1 MKKAFFFAGLAAAV
15 LSLAGCNREADVPG
29 HGGRKVQIVL
39 SDVDTRTV
47 NDGLSTVWKAGDEL
61 TVFNAPAGTP
71 NWSANTKFTVED
83 ASANRATGEVE
94 LTADAYDWYAFY
106 PYTRQ
111 LPNPT
116 TLNPEGSQYERS
128 GYTTVGGQFQSQKED
143 DNMEHLAGVK
153 VPVFG
158 HVKNV
163 PAAETPAIE
172 MKNAAAVVRFKVSN
186 AQTEEIKILSVKFT
200 APEDIVGTYYI
211 DFSGDTPAFVGSGE
225 NYVFDNVTVTN
236 SAPVSLAPDSNS
248 EFFAVVKPFTAAAGS
263 KLMVEVEAESVDG
276 AKKGTATKEITL
288 TAATEFK
295 SGVIKTL
302 TIPFDATMKK
312 VTAQALPYEEAFADG
327 AGDFTIENVTG
338 SGIWNP
344 ATASGQKCMK
354 GTSYLGGTN
363 TEGESWLISPEIDA
377 TAAESG
383 VKLSF
388 KQCINK
394 FFGNVA
400 EEATLWARKKD
411 GEWKQFTITYP
422 ALNGTW
428 SAFEEQVVDLS
439 EFKGETFQFAF
450 KYVGHATT
458 AGTWEICNVAVTDE
472 AVAAFTFLAELE
484 GESIV
489 PANTTSVTIKVTG
502 NVAWTAVPSEG
513 LTLDKA
519 SGEGNATITA
529 NFAANTE
536 PVAKNYSVIVST
548 DNTAVENEE
557 FEITFSQAAA
567 STEAKAYPF
576 EETFASGQGDFTI
589 DNVKLDEG
597 LSYVW
602 KHDASNK
609 YMKASAYAGS
619 NKESESWLIS
629 PLVDM
634 SGATNPML
642 YFSQCINK
650 FFGDVTKEATVWIKE
665 EGGAWAQLAIS
676 YPEITSGN
684 WSKMTDYTVDIKSYA
699 GKKVQVAFKYTS
711 STTAAGTWEVKNFKL
726 DEAVTGPVDPTFTVP
741 ATLTVEEGKTAKIN
755 VTTNTDGAVTYTS
768 ASTAVA
774 TVAADGTVTGVAA
787 GTTTITVAAAA
798 TAAFNEASATVAV
811 TVTEAQTGTHYG
823 KVNTITSGKKYLI
836 VGGNQSR
843 VMVPPTNTSAGR
855 VASEEVTITDGKI
868 NADAT
873 TNAYAVTINQD
884 GNDVSIVLPN
894 NGYYLVYSGNS
905 TGVKGSETASDYWNV
920 SGGTYGTF
928 RFLSKS
934 TNTRALAFRAGEN
947 NTFAAYTT
955 GNLNGTEYFD
965 IDLYELGAEPASGP
979 VNPSLTVS
987 NSINVQVGSS
997 AKITVTTNSDGAVTY
1012 ASSATS
1018 IATVAADGTVTGVA
1032 PGTATI
1038 TVSVAA
1044 TANFNTASK
1053 TVPVTVTAAGGEGL
1067 TFLFNEKSP
1076 DTGTDQWP
1084 AKAADAASTQT
1095 YSLNGT
1101 NYTFALGKDTYMGS
1115 YDGAVYLMVKKGS
1128 YLGLPAIT
1136 GKKLV
1141 NVAVKTS
1148 GTASVSAKGTIC
1160 KDSAGAT
1167 PVSSTVA
1174 LNEKNASF
1182 SWALTGTEANTMYY
1196 IVISSANAQFVELVL
1211 TYE

>member
-15 LSLAGCNREADVPG
+15 LSFAGCNREADVPG
-29 HGGRKVQIVL
+29 HGGREVQIVL
-39 SDVDTRTV
+39 SDVNTRTV
-47 NDGLSTVWKAGDEL
+47 NEGLSTVWKAGDEL
-61 TVFNAPAGTP
+61 SVFNAPAGTTT
-71 NWSANTKFTVED
+71 WSTNTKFTVED

-225 NYVFDNVTVTN
+225 KYVFDNVTVTN
-236 SAPVSLAPDSNS
+236 SAPVSLAPGSNS
-248 EFFAVVKPFTAAAGS
+248 EFFAVVKPFTAAVGS

-302 TIPFDATMKK
+302 TVSFDATMKK

-354 GTSYLGGTN
+354 GTSYLGGKN

-377 TAAESG
+377 TTAENG

-394 FFGNVA
+394 YFGTVA

-411 GEWKQFTITYP
+411 GEWKQFTISYP

-428 SAFEEQVVDLS
+428 SSFEEQVVDLS

-450 KYVGHATT
+450 KYVGHATA
-458 AGTWEICNVAVTDE
+458 AGTWEVCNVAVTDE

-489 PANTTSVTIKVTG
+489 PANATSVTIKVTG

-513 LTLDKA
+513 ITLDKA

-529 NFAANTE
+529 SFAANTE
-536 PVAKNYSVIVST
+536 PVAKNYSVIVGT
-548 DNTAVENEE
+548 ENTAVENDEY
-557 FEITFSQAAA
+557 EITFSQAAA
-567 STEAKAYPF
+567 STEAKTYPF
-576 EETFASGQGDFTI
+576 EETFASSQGDFTI

-634 SGATNPML
+634 TGATNPML

-665 EGGAWAQLAIS
+665 EGGDWAQLTIS

-711 STTAAGTWEVKNFKL
+711 STTAAGTWELKNFKL
-726 DEAVTGPVDPTFTVP
+726 DEFSAPALEFGATLSTPNVAAEASETKVYVTGNVDWTASVTGGATLSQASGTGAATVTVSIPANTDTENTKTYTVTVQTEAEVENKTVHLVITQAKASVVGENDVVFVFSEMGLENGVAYPDPFTKEAVSVTFTGGGNTGKYYNTGSGIRIYGDGAIVVSSTRGISKISYTFHEASSTSGSGDSQITFVTYP
-741 ATLTVEEGKTAKIN
+741 IATDWTVDSGTFTHGVVSGWTGSANSVTLTRATGGGHWRLQKVIVTCKGEAPTLSSISIAGYKTELTK
-755 VTTNTDGAVTYTS
+755 GA
-768 ASTAVA
+768 AF
-774 TVAADGTVTGVAA
+774 DFGGTVTASYSNGSTQDVTSQARFTGYDMSTV
-787 GTTTITVAAAA
+787 GTYP
-798 TAAFNEASATVAV
+798 V
-811 TVTEAQTGTHYG
+811 TVSYTEGDVTKTASYTL
-823 KVNTITSGKKYLI
+823 KVN
-836 VGGNQSR
+836 
-843 VMVPPTNTSAGR
+843 
-855 VASEEVTITDGKI
+855 
-868 NADAT
+868 
-873 TNAYAVTINQD
+873 
-884 GNDVSIVLPN
+884 
-894 NGYYLVYSGNS
+894 
-905 TGVKGSETASDYWNV
+905 
-920 SGGTYGTF
+920 
-928 RFLSKS
+928 
-934 TNTRALAFRAGEN
+934 
-947 NTFAAYTT
+947 
-955 GNLNGTEYFD
+955 
-965 IDLYELGAEPASGP
+965 EPASGG
-979 VNPSLTVS
+979 VTYTLTITADDFTTVS
-987 NSINVQVGSS
+987 YADNNKEHTSTAVSASGQTMSVVWKSNQVMKS
-997 AKITVTTNSDGAVTY
+997 ASDMQWQKNNGTIESVTDLGTIASVDIVKTAGDFTENHEGGAFKITVGGATGK
-1012 ASSATS
+1012 TS
-1018 IATVAADGTVTGVA
+1018 KV
-1032 PGTATI
+1032 
-1038 TVSVAA
+1038 TVSF
-1044 TANFNTASK
+1044 TK
-1053 TVPVTVTAAGGEGL
+1053 
-1067 TFLFNEKSP
+1067 
-1076 DTGTDQWP
+1076 
-1084 AKAADAASTQT
+1084 
-1095 YSLNGT
+1095 
-1101 NYTFALGKDTYMGS
+1101 
-1115 YDGAVYLMVKKGS
+1115 
-1128 YLGLPAIT
+1128 
-1136 GKKLV
+1136 
-1141 NVAVKTS
+1141 
-1148 GTASVSAKGTIC
+1148 
-1160 KDSAGAT
+1160 
-1167 PVSSTVA
+1167 
-1174 LNEKNASF
+1174 
-1182 SWALTGTEANTMYY
+1182 
-1196 IVISSANAQFVELVL
+1196 
-1211 TYE
+1211 

>member
-61 TVFNAPAGTP
+61 SVFNAPAGTTT
-71 NWSANTKFTVED
+71 WSANTKFTVED

-143 DNMEHLAGVK
+143 DNKEHLAGVK

-172 MKNAAAVVRFKVSN
+172 MKNAAAVVRFKISN
-186 AQTEEIKILSVKFT
+186 AQTEEVKILSVKFT

-211 DFSGDTPAFVGSGE
+211 DFSGDAPAFVGSGE

-236 SAPVSLAPDSNS
+236 SAPVNLAPDSNS
-248 EFFAVVKPFTAAAGS
+248 EFFAVIKPYTAAAGA
-263 KLMVEVEAESVDG
+263 KLKVEVEAESVDG
-276 AKKGTATKEITL
+276 TKKGTATKEITL
-288 TAATEFK
+288 TVATEFK

-354 GTSYLGGTN
+354 GTSYLSGQN

-377 TAAESG
+377 TAAENG

-394 FFGNVA
+394 YFGNVA

-411 GEWKQFTITYP
+411 GDWKQFTITYP

-450 KYVGHATT
+450 KYVGHATA

-472 AVAAFTFLAELE
+472 AVSAYTFHAELE

-513 LTLDKA
+513 VTLDKT
-519 SGEGNATITA
+519 SGEGSATITA
-529 NFAANTE
+529 SFAANTE
-536 PVAKNYSVIVST
+536 PVAKNYSVIVGT
-548 DNTAVENEE
+548 DNTAVENDE

-576 EETFASGQGDFTI
+576 EETFASSQGDFTI

-634 SGATNPML
+634 TGATNPML

-665 EGGAWAQLAIS
+665 EGGAWTQLAIS

-711 STTAAGTWEVKNFKL
+711 STTAAGTWEVKSFKL

-755 VTTNTDGAVTYTS
+755 VTTNTDGAITYTS

-798 TAAFNEASATVAV
+798 TAAYNAASATVAV

-836 VGGNQSR
+836 VGGNQN
-843 VMVPPTNTSAGR
+843 VAMVPPTGTAAGR
-855 VASEEVTITDGKI
+855 PSGATVTISSNKI
-868 NADAT
+868 AADET
-873 TNAYAVTINQD
+873 TNAYAVTLTKNGD
-884 GNDVSIVLPN
+884 DVSIVLPN
-894 NGYYLVYSGNS
+894 ANYLVYSGSS
-905 TGVKGSETASDYWNV
+905 TGVKGSAEASDFWNV
-920 SGGTYGTF
+920 SAGEFGTF
-928 RFLSKS
+928 RFAVKS
-934 TNTRALAFRAGEN
+934 TPTRSLAYRSGDSNCFG
-947 NTFAAYTT
+947 AYASV
-955 GNLNGTEYFD
+955 NGTEYFD

-997 AKITVTTNSDGAVTY
+997 AKITVNTNSDGAVSY

-1018 IATVAADGTVTGVA
+1018 VATVAADGTVTGVA

-1044 TANFNTASK
+1044 TANFNAASK
-1053 TVPVTVTAAGGEGL
+1053 TVPVTVTAAGEGGL
-1067 TFLFNEKSP
+1067 TFSFSEKSSE
-1076 DTGTDQWP
+1076 TGTDQWP

-1095 YSLNGT
+1095 YTLSGT
-1101 NYTFALGKDTYMGS
+1101 VYTFELGKDTYMGT
-1115 YDGAVYLMVKKGS
+1115 YNNANYLMIKSGS
-1128 YLGLPAIT
+1128 YLGLPAIE

-1141 NVAVKTS
+1141 RVVYTTS
-1148 GTASVSAKGTIC
+1148 GGASTGTYGAIC
-1160 KDSAGAT
+1160 TDSAGAT
-1167 PVSSTVA
+1167 PVSGGESIA
-1174 LNEKNASF
+1174 LNQTSTDF
-1182 SWALTGTEANTMYY
+1182 SWNLTGTAANTMYY
-1196 IVISSANAQFVELVL
+1196 FVASKKNSQTVKIVL